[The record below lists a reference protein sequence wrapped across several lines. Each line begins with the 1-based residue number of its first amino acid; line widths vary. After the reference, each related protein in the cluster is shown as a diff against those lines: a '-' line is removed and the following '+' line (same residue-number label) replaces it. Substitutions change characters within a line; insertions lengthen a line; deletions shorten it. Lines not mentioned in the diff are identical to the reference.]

1 MEIKKKINNR
11 PEREKKKCVSYKK
24 EATLYNLQER
34 KRKNKEQKKAETGIQ
49 RAKEARK
56 IVHGIR
62 YQTNKQKR
70 E

>member
-11 PEREKKKCVSYKK
+11 PEREKKKCVSYKE
-24 EATLYNLQER
+24 EATLYNLQGR
-34 KRKNKEQKKAETGIQ
+34 KRKNKEQKAENGIQ
-49 RAKEARK
+49 RAKEERK

-62 YQTNKQKR
+62 YQTNKRKR

>member
-1 MEIKKKINNR
+1 M
-11 PEREKKKCVSYKK
+11 SYKK